1 MDALLIVDFQ
11 NDFVPGGALPVAGGA
26 EIAEPL
32 NRLLDRFD
40 LVLAT
45 RDWPESL
52 FGFTRL
58 SSMMRSRWMTVVTVV
73 AATAGMLAATD
84 VQTLGPQVGSRVPD
98 FRLTDQN
105 GQTHT
110 LASSMGPK
118 GAMIVFF
125 RSADW

>member
-1 MDALLIVDFQ
+1 
-11 NDFVPGGALPVAGGA
+11 
-26 EIAEPL
+26 
-32 NRLLDRFD
+32 
-40 LVLAT
+40 
-45 RDWPESL
+45 
-52 FGFTRL
+52 
-58 SSMMRSRWMTVVTVV
+58 MMRSRWMTVVTVV

-125 RSADW
+125 RAADW